1 MSVRSMTGFGSG
13 KASGGGFEI
22 AVEISS
28 VNRKQADIQLDLP
41 RQLLC
46 VENLFGEE
54 IRKVV
59 SSGRV
64 SCRVQMNLTGGGRS
78 RNIHIDEKLAAIYL
92 ARIRKA
98 AGHLKIEKDVSMEY
112 LLSLPGVVA
121 FYEPK
126 ADKDVLWPVCKRALS
141 LALHQFNRMRKT
153 EGVALGRDVLARLA
167 LMEKL
172 TRRIGARAPQ
182 TVKHYRKT
190 LLQRIAEAGVD
201 MADSDGRLL
210 KEIAL
215 YADRCDISEEL
226 TRLESHFR
234 QARGLLDGK
243 EPAGR
248 SLDFL
253 AQEMLREFNTVG
265 SKAHDAAIRAD
276 VVACKAEL
284 ERLREQVQNIE

>member
-1 MSVRSMTGFGSG
+1 MTVKSMTGFGSG
-13 KASGGGFEI
+13 KASGGGFDI

-28 VNRKQADIQLDLP
+28 VNRKQADIQIDLP

-46 VENLFGEE
+46 VENLFGED

-64 SCRVQMNLTGGGRS
+64 NCRVLMNVTGGGSS
-78 RNIHIDEKLAAIYL
+78 RNMHIDEKLAERYL
-92 ARIRKA
+92 ARIRRASGRLRLPK
-98 AGHLKIEKDVSMEY
+98 EVSMEY
-112 LLSLPGVVA
+112 LLGLPGVVT

-126 ADKDVLWPVCKRALS
+126 ADKDVLWPVCARALS
-141 LALHQFNRMRKT
+141 GALRQFDRMRKI
-153 EGVALGRDVLARLA
+153 EGATLGRDVLARLA

-172 TRRIGARAPQ
+172 TGRIGVRAPQ

-190 LLQRIAEAGVD
+190 LLQRIADAGVD
-201 MADSDGRLL
+201 IADSDGRLL

-215 YADRCDISEEL
+215 FADRCDISEEL
-226 TRLESHFR
+226 TRLHSHFS
-234 QARGLLDGK
+234 QARGLLSGK
-243 EPAGR
+243 NPAGR

-253 AQEMLREFNTVG
+253 AQEMLREFNTIG
-265 SKAHDAAIRAD
+265 SKAHDAGIRAD
-276 VVACKAEL
+276 VVTCKAEL